1 MHGRARMIRQGNPP
15 AEVES
20 AIRADRMHRISEVDA
35 PGYLPREQAKDAE
48 AQDRAKAPSM
58 FDVLLANGLWVALIV
73 VIVYLASL
81 YAGWVPTWSGWPSL
95 VAGMAI

>member
-1 MHGRARMIRQGNPP
+1 MTLCRECETSSHCLRNGCIP
-15 AEVES
+15 
-20 AIRADRMHRISEVDA
+20 ITKMHRISEVDA

-48 AQDRAKAPSM
+48 AEDRAKAPSM

>member
-1 MHGRARMIRQGNPP
+1 MNCCHRHAHTLPSGCEQGRLCP
-15 AEVES
+15 E
-20 AIRADRMHRISEVDA
+20 RMHRISEVDA

-48 AQDRAKAPSM
+48 AEDRAKAPSM

-81 YAGWVPTWSGWPSL
+81 YAGWVPTWSGWPAL
-95 VAGMAI
+95 VAFAAF

>member
-81 YAGWVPTWSGWPSL
+81 YAGWVPTWSGWPKA
-95 VAGMAI
+95 VTWWAV